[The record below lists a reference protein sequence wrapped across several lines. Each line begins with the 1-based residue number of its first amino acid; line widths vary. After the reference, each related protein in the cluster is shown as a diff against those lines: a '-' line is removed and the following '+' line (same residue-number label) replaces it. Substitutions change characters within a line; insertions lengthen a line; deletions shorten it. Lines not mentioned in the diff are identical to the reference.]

1 MTQSTKSSIIFKKR
15 VVYTLGLW
23 QLFFCIN
30 VFSEDLMASEFS
42 QVESVAIRSM
52 LDPNAVL
59 ITEVD
64 IIFLYDSRLVNEL
77 PVNKRDWYSNK
88 RRFTSQY
95 KDVLDVVNIFIPQGF
110 DSVKA
115 ILPGRKEK
123 AVKAFV
129 FAYHDDSK
137 ASPVDITNIANVKIE
152 VDQFGIRVRDES
164 LINSKTQ

>member
-1 MTQSTKSSIIFKKR
+1 
-15 VVYTLGLW
+15 
-23 QLFFCIN
+23 
-30 VFSEDLMASEFS
+30 MASEFS

-64 IIFLYDSRLVNEL
+64 IIFLYDSRLANEL

-152 VDQFGIRVRDES
+152 VDQFGIRVLDES

>member
-1 MTQSTKSSIIFKKR
+1 
-15 VVYTLGLW
+15 
-23 QLFFCIN
+23 
-30 VFSEDLMASEFS
+30 MASEFS

-64 IIFLYDSRLVNEL
+64 IIFLYDSRLFNEL

-152 VDQFGIRVRDES
+152 VDQFGIRVLDES

>member
-1 MTQSTKSSIIFKKR
+1 MTQPTESSTIFRKR
-15 VVYTLGLW
+15 FIYTLGLW

-30 VFSEDLMASEFS
+30 AFSEEFIASEFS
-42 QVESVAIRSM
+42 QVESVAIRST

-64 IIFLYDSRLVNEL
+64 LIFLYDSSLVSEL
-77 PVNKRDWYSNK
+77 SISKRDWYSNK

-110 DSVKA
+110 DSVNA
-115 ILPGRKEK
+115 ILPDRKSE
-123 AVKAFV
+123 AVKVFV

-137 ASPVDITNIANVKIE
+137 ALPADITNIRNVKIE
-152 VDQFGIRVRDES
+152 VDPFGIRVLDGS
-164 LINSKTQ
+164 LVNSKTQ

>member
-1 MTQSTKSSIIFKKR
+1 
-15 VVYTLGLW
+15 
-23 QLFFCIN
+23 
-30 VFSEDLMASEFS
+30 
-42 QVESVAIRSM
+42 
-52 LDPNAVL
+52 
-59 ITEVD
+59 
-64 IIFLYDSRLVNEL
+64 LVNEL

-152 VDQFGIRVRDES
+152 VDQFGIRVLDES